1 MSVITKVKKDVKE
14 ESIDPSFNTVFRSIN
29 KPEYIEIPR
38 DVVKNIAVA
47 MHHFSSIEKEFFK
60 WEEENKK
67 KKFSDIKYPVIDLEP
82 PKDDVIQYTPESW

>member
-1 MSVITKVKKDVKE
+1 MKVIFKVKIVVKE

-29 KPEYIEIPR
+29 NPEFVDIPR

-47 MHHFSSIEKEFFK
+47 MHHYATIEKEFNK
-60 WEEENKK
+60 WETENKM
-67 KKFSDIKYPVIDLEP
+67 KKFSEIKYPAIDLEP